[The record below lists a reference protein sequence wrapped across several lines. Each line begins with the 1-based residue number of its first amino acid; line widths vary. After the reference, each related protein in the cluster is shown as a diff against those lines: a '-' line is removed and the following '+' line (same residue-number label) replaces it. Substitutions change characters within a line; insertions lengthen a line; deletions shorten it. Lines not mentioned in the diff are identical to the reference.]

1 MAPPEMDA
9 DTGMHLLAETL
20 LTAAKISAPIL
31 IGTLAVGLLIS
42 VFQVV
47 TQIQEMTLTF
57 IPKLVL
63 VVGMFLV
70 LGSWMMSVVVEFAT
84 RVIGMAGG
92 LGGP

>member
-1 MAPPEMDA
+1 MDA

-31 IGTLAVGLLIS
+31 FGTLAIGLLIS

-70 LGSWMMSVVVEFAT
+70 LGSWMMSVVVEFA
-84 RVIGMAGG
+84 RHVIGMAAGF
-92 LGGP
+92 GGP